1 MYYKHACMHTTT
13 NLLACKVKRNEV
25 ASYRCSTGQEVQVAE
40 VSESGI

>member
-1 MYYKHACMHTTT
+1 MYYKHACMHTT

-25 ASYRCSTGQEVQVAE
+25 ASCRYSTGQEVQVAE